1 MSQIVDESPHPALT
15 ALADHARSALATMSS
30 VGPFAEKLKQEDT
43 RRPLIGSDDY
53 LRREQEPFVMKDAL
67 TSEQVELALGWMNQ
81 APAHLRKFDTTLEDF
96 VSEYERR
103 EVHSLEDA
111 LYERARLT
119 RLSEIPQEGI
129 HVKWMMFPKAEPW
142 MVTLHTPAMRH
153 FGVESNRTGGFFM
166 RYFPGSSLSWHAD
179 RNVDIDP
186 DSSHSTVSISVLLS
200 EPGIDFTGG
209 DFETPWGTV
218 PLRKGDAVA
227 ITGGTRHRVTTVETG
242 ERSVLI
248 LFGTWWDPVT
258 EVREEEPVS
267 MAAGDVPAKWS
278 DVPS

>member
-1 MSQIVDESPHPALT
+1 
-15 ALADHARSALATMSS
+15 
-30 VGPFAEKLKQEDT
+30 
-43 RRPLIGSDDY
+43 
-53 LRREQEPFVMKDAL
+53 MKDAL
-67 TSEQVELALGWMNQ
+67 APEDVELALNWMND
-81 APAHLRKFDTTLEDF
+81 APAHLRKVDADLEDF
-96 VSEYERR
+96 TSQYPRR
-103 EVHSLEDA
+103 EVRSVEDA

-119 RLSEIPQEGI
+119 RLSEIPLEGI
-129 HVKWMMFPKAEPW
+129 HVKWILIPAAEPW

-209 DFETPWGTV
+209 DFETPFGVV

-227 ITGGTRHRVTTVETG
+227 ITGGTLHRVTTVETG

-258 EVREEEPVS
+258 EVREDDPI
-267 MAAGDVPAKWS
+267 W
-278 DVPS
+278 